1 MSFES
6 GLSGLNSASKD
17 LDVIGNNVANSSV
30 VGFKSSNAHFA
41 DVFANSLSG
50 GASSTQVGIGSKVAA
65 VAQQFN
71 QGNITATSNPLDIAI
86 NGKGF
91 FRMDNNGAIEYTR
104 NGQFH
109 FDAQGFIVND
119 NNLKLTGYGVDV
131 NGNVVPTSPAP
142 IQISF
147 ADVAPRST
155 SQLAAGIN
163 LDSRETA
170 PATAVFNANDPTS
183 FNQSTSATV
192 FDSLGNPHVLS
203 TYYVKVTANPLAI
216 PPVPDN
222 QWRVYGT
229 IDGSL
234 ANANIGAGAGLPVT
248 MNFNSSGTLTTGM
261 PLNASVVVA
270 SGAVTP
276 LAFTFDY
283 TGTTQFGSPFG
294 VNNLSQDGF
303 TSGRLSGLSTASD
316 GTMVGNYTNGQT
328 RNLAQVVTADFRNPQ
343 GLAPLGNNL
352 WVDTAQSGLPIVGVP
367 STGSLG
373 PLQSSAVEDSNIDLT
388 AELVNMITA
397 QRDYQ
402 ANAQTIKTQDA
413 VLQTLV
419 NLR

>member
-1 MSFES
+1 MSFQA

-17 LDVIGNNVANSSV
+17 LDVIGNNVANASV
-30 VGFKSSNAHFA
+30 VGFKASDAQFA
-41 DVFANSLSG
+41 DVFANSLTG

-71 QGNITATSNPLDIAI
+71 QGNITSTSNPLDVAI

-91 FRMDNNGAIEYTR
+91 FRLDDNGAINYSR

-119 NNLKLTGYGVDV
+119 NNLKLTGFGVDI
-131 NGNVVPTSPAP
+131 NGNIVPTAPAP

-147 ADVAPRST
+147 SDVAPNST
-155 SQLAAGIN
+155 TEFTLGLN
-163 LDSRETA
+163 LDSRETP
-170 PATAVFNANDPTS
+170 PATALFSATDPTS
-183 FNQSTSATV
+183 YNQSTSGTV
-192 FDSLGNPHVLS
+192 FDTLGNPHVLS
-203 TYYVKVTANPLAI
+203 TYYVKTATAN
-216 PPVPDN
+216 
-222 QWRVYGT
+222 QWQVFGT

-248 MNFNSSGTLTTGM
+248 MNFSSSGALTTGM

-270 SGAVTP
+270 TGAVTP
-276 LAFTFDY
+276 LSFTVDY

-294 VNNLSQDGF
+294 VNDLTQDGF
-303 TSGRLSGLSTASD
+303 TSGRLAGMSVANN
-316 GTMVGNYTNGQT
+316 GTIVGSYTNGET
-328 RNLAQVVTADFRNPQ
+328 RNLGQIVTADFRNPQ
-343 GLAPLGNNL
+343 GLAPLGNNV

-373 PLQSSAVEDSNIDLT
+373 TLQSSAVEDSNVDLT

-397 QRDYQ
+397 QRNYQ

>member
-1 MSFES
+1 MSFQT

-30 VGFKSSNAHFA
+30 VGFKASDAQFA

-71 QGNITATSNPLDIAI
+71 QGNITSTSNPLDVAI

-91 FRMDNNGAIEYTR
+91 FRLDNNGVVNYSR

-109 FDAQGFIVND
+109 FDPLGFIVND
-119 NNLKLTGYGVDV
+119 NNLKLTGYGIDV
-131 NGNVVPTSPAP
+131 NGNIVPTSPSA

-147 ADVAPRST
+147 ADVAPKDT
-155 SQLAAGIN
+155 TEFTAGLN
-163 LDSRETA
+163 LDSRETP
-170 PATAVFNANDPTS
+170 PATALFNANDPTS
-183 FNQSTSATV
+183 YNQSTSGTV
-192 FDSLGNPHVLS
+192 FDTLGNSHVLS
-203 TYYVKVTANPLAI
+203 TYYVKTATAN
-216 PPVPDN
+216 
-222 QWRVYGT
+222 QWQVYGT

-234 ANANIGAGAGLPVT
+234 ANANIGAGAGLPIT
-248 MNFNSSGTLTTGM
+248 INFNTGGALTTGM
-261 PLNASVVVA
+261 PMNASVVVA
-270 SGAVTP
+270 TGAVTP
-276 LAFTFDY
+276 LTFTLDY
-283 TGTTQFGSPFG
+283 TGTTQFGSAFG
-294 VNNLSQDGF
+294 VNDLTQDGF
-303 TSGRLSGLSTASD
+303 TSGRLSGLTVANN
-316 GTMVGNYTNGQT
+316 GIIVGNYTNGQT
-328 RNLAQVVTADFRNPQ
+328 RNLGQVVTADFRNPQ

-352 WVDTAQSGLPIVGVP
+352 WQETANSGLPIVGAP
-367 STGSLG
+367 TTGSLG
-373 PLQSSAVEDSNIDLT
+373 SLQSSAVEDSNVDLT

>member
-1 MSFES
+1 MSFQS

-30 VGFKSSNAHFA
+30 VGFKNSIAQFA
-41 DVFANSLSG
+41 DVFANSLT
-50 GASSTQVGIGSKVAA
+50 GASSVQVGIGSKVSA
-65 VAQQFN
+65 VAQQFA
-71 QGNITATSNPLDIAI
+71 QGNITSTANPLDIAI

-91 FRMDNNGAIEYTR
+91 FRLDDNGAINYSR

-119 NNLKLTGYGVDV
+119 NGLKLTGYGVDTS
-131 NGNVVPTSPAP
+131 GNIVPTSPAP
-142 IQISF
+142 IRISF
-147 ADVAPRST
+147 ADVNPNAT
-155 SQLAAGIN
+155 TQFAVGLN
-163 LDSRETA
+163 LDSRET
-170 PATAVFNANDPTS
+170 PPVTALFNAADPTS
-183 FNQSTSATV
+183 YNQSTSGTV
-192 FDSLGNPHVLS
+192 FDTLGNPHVLS
-203 TYYVKVTANPLAI
+203 TYYVKTATAN
-216 PPVPDN
+216 
-222 QWRVYGT
+222 QWQVHAT

-248 MNFNSSGTLTTGM
+248 LNFNSSGALTTAM

-270 SGAVTP
+270 TGAVTP
-276 LAFTFDY
+276 LAFTLDL
-283 TGTTQFGSPFG
+283 TGSTQYGSPFG
-294 VNNLSQDGF
+294 VNSLAQDGF
-303 TSGRLSGLSTASD
+303 TSGRLAGFSVSND
-316 GTMVGNYTNGQT
+316 GRIVGSYTNGQT
-328 RNLAQVVTADFRNPQ
+328 RDLGQIVTADFRNPQ

-352 WVDTAQSGLPIVGVP
+352 WVDTAQSGLPVVGVP

-373 PLQSSAVEDSNIDLT
+373 TLQSSAVEDSNVDLT

-402 ANAQTIKTQDA
+402 ANAQTIKTQDQ

>member
-1 MSFES
+1 MSFQS

-30 VGFKSSNAHFA
+30 VGFKSSDAHFA
-41 DVFANSLSG
+41 DVFANSLTG
-50 GASSTQVGIGSKVAA
+50 GASSIQVGIGSKVAA

-71 QGNITATSNPLDIAI
+71 QGNITSTSNPLDIAI

-91 FRMDNNGAIEYTR
+91 FRLDNNGAINYSR

-119 NNLKLTGYGVDV
+119 NDLKLTGYGVDA
-131 NGNVVPTSPAP
+131 NGNIVPTAPAP

-147 ADVAPRST
+147 ADVAPNST
-155 SQLAAGIN
+155 TQFAVGIN
-163 LDSRETA
+163 LDSRETP
-170 PATAVFNANDPTS
+170 PATALFNPVDPTS
-183 FNQSTSATV
+183 YNQSTSGTV

-203 TYYVKVTANPLAI
+203 TYYVKTAVA
-216 PPVPDN
+216 N
-222 QWRVYGT
+222 QWQVFGT
-229 IDGSL
+229 VDGSL
-234 ANANIGAGAGLPVT
+234 ANANIGGGAGLPVT
-248 MNFNSSGTLTTGM
+248 MNFNSSGALTTAM
-261 PLNASVVVA
+261 PLAASVVVA
-270 SGAVTP
+270 TVAVTP
-276 LAFTFDY
+276 VAFTLDY
-283 TGTTQFGSPFG
+283 TGSTQYGSPFG
-294 VNNLSQDGF
+294 VNNLAQDGF
-303 TSGRLSGLSTASD
+303 TSGRLSGLSVSND
-316 GTMVGNYTNGQT
+316 GTIVGNYTNGQT
-328 RNLAQVVTADFRNPQ
+328 RALGQVVTADFRNTQ

-373 PLQSSAVEDSNIDLT
+373 TLQSSAVEDSNVDLT

>member
-1 MSFES
+1 MSFQS

-30 VGFKSSNAHFA
+30 VGFKGSNAQFA
-41 DVFANSLSG
+41 DVFANSLN
-50 GASSTQVGIGSKVAA
+50 GASSIQVGIGSKIAA

-71 QGNITATSNPLDIAI
+71 QGNITSTSNPLDIAI

-91 FRMDNNGAIEYTR
+91 FRLDDNGAINYSR

-109 FDAQGFIVND
+109 FDNQGFIVND
-119 NNLKLTGYGVDV
+119 TGLKLTGYGVDV
-131 NGNVVPTSPAP
+131 NGNVVPTAAAP

-147 ADVAPRST
+147 ADVAPQST
-155 SQLAAGIN
+155 TQFTLGLN
-163 LDSRETA
+163 LDSRDTP
-170 PATAVFNANDPTS
+170 PATALFNAADPTS
-183 FNQSTSATV
+183 YNQATSGTV

-203 TYYVKVTANPLAI
+203 TYYVKNAAL
-216 PPVPDN
+216 N
-222 QWRVYGT
+222 QWQVYGT

-248 MNFNSSGTLTTGM
+248 VNFNSSGTMTTGM

-270 SGAVTP
+270 TGAITP
-276 LAFTFDY
+276 VAFTLDY
-283 TGTTQFGSPFG
+283 AGSTQYGSPFG
-294 VNNLSQDGF
+294 VNDLSQDGF
-303 TSGRLSGLSTASD
+303 TSGRLAGFTVAND
-316 GTMVGNYTNGQT
+316 GTIVGGYTNGQS

-352 WVDTAQSGLPIVGVP
+352 WLDTAQSGLPIVGVP
-367 STGSLG
+367 STGALG
-373 PLQSSAVEDSNIDLT
+373 TLQSSAVEDSNIDLT

-402 ANAQTIKTQDA
+402 ANAQTIKTEDA
-413 VLQTLV
+413 ILQTLV